1 MSQVRCKKRMTIFL
15 LALLFSFVLI
25 PSFVETNAFAD
36 EKLEQTK
43 EIIAVQIR
51 RQGFECKSPKSVK
64 RDEKLSKP
72 DLAVWELTCENAR
85 YRVHLVPD
93 QAAKVEKLIL

>member
-1 MSQVRCKKRMTIFL
+1 MSQVRCKKMIPIFT
-15 LALLFSFVLI
+15 LALFYSFVLF
-25 PSFVETNAFAD
+25 PSSVENNAFAD

-43 EIIAVQIR
+43 EIIAAQIR
-51 RQGFECKSPKSVK
+51 RQGFECKTPKSAK